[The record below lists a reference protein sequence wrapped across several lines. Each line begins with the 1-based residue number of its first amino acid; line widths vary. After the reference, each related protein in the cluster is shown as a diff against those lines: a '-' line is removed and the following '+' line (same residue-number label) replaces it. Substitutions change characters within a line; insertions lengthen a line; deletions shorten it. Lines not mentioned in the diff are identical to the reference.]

1 MNVPLTPACA
11 FSVELGNSDNV
22 NAYADGRRIVITR
35 GMMRAAQTDDELAYV
50 LAREMAHNIL
60 GHPAKQHISGTMGEI
75 IDNLTLLHPDMSTMN
90 GMSGVKPYT
99 QEMDAAADSLSLYMV
114 ARAGYSI
121 DGAPQFWHRLA
132 QQYPASVL
140 NGYTAIHPMTSSRL
154 AAMDK
159 TVMELKS
166 KQAARKPLVPPVS

>member
-1 MNVPLTPACA
+1 
-11 FSVELGNSDNV
+11 
-22 NAYADGRRIVITR
+22 
-35 GMMRAAQTDDELAYV
+35 
-50 LAREMAHNIL
+50 
-60 GHPAKQHISGTMGEI
+60 
-75 IDNLTLLHPDMSTMN
+75 
-90 GMSGVKPYT
+90 
-99 QEMDAAADSLSLYMV
+99 MDAAADSLSLYMV